1 MPSIN
6 IFLQF
11 VCFGGSPSRMKKFA
25 FFMVDE
31 LKVKLSAGHTLCDI
45 SGGSDRYVLYKA
57 GPVISVS
64 VSTCMFRCLQ
74 NINYNV
80 SVYMHIGKP
89 LYKSCD
95 KVQYDTM
102 FIEHYVPSL

>member
-64 VSTCMFRCLQ
+64 VS
-74 NINYNV
+74 
-80 SVYMHIGKP
+80 YM
-89 LYKSCD
+89 
-95 KVQYDTM
+95 
-102 FIEHYVPSL
+102 YV

>member
-1 MPSIN
+1 MHSIN

-64 VSTCMFRCLQ
+64 VSTFRCML
-74 NINYNV
+74 NINCNV
-80 SVYMHIGKP
+80 SVYAYWY
-89 LYKSCD
+89 LN
-95 KVQYDTM
+95 
-102 FIEHYVPSL
+102 PSRA